1 MSQAS
6 SVVTAAILLP
16 PRRSERGTVLVLTS
30 TIVLGLMDM
39 YMKAKGSFL
48 PMELNTNWNENKRQL
63 EVIVVD
69 VIRRAWVLRLR
80 ALDTDGGTGVV
91 VTMLLQVANVVPW
104 KQ

>member
-1 MSQAS
+1 
-6 SVVTAAILLP
+6 
-16 PRRSERGTVLVLTS
+16 
-30 TIVLGLMDM
+30 MDM

-48 PMELNTNWNENKRQL
+48 PMELNTNWNENKMQM
-63 EVIVVD
+63 EVIAVD

>member
-1 MSQAS
+1 MNDKSRPKLGGGIS
-6 SVVTAAILLP
+6 
-16 PRRSERGTVLVLTS
+16 TS
-30 TIVLGLMDM
+30 FTIVLGLMDM

-48 PMELNTNWNENKRQL
+48 PMELNTNWNENKRQR

-69 VIRRAWVLRLR
+69 VIRRAWVLRQR